1 MSAKPETTFYTSVH
15 KHLPSIDLLHHEKMS
30 NPYRAGTFDHWYSGG
45 KADLWV
51 EWKFIVLPKRDTTLI
66 DICGGKK
73 PSLSALQQQ
82 WGYRRHHEGRDVWV
96 IIGCK
101 EGGVI
106 CRMPPEWTQ
115 TFRADGFRA
124 CMLTRPQIAEAIA
137 QHCR

>member
-15 KHLPSIDLLHHEKMS
+15 KHLPSTSLLHREKMS
-30 NPYRAGTFDHWYSGG
+30 NPYRAGTFDHWYSGM
-45 KADLWV
+45 KADLWI
-51 EWKFIVLPKRDTTLI
+51 EWKFIVLPKRDSTLI

-73 PSLSALQQQ
+73 PSMSALQQE

-96 IIGCK
+96 VIGCK

-106 CRMPPEWTQ
+106 CRSPIEWKQ
-115 TFRADGFRA
+115 PFALVGFRA
-124 CMLTRPQIAEAIA
+124 RMLTRPQIAEAIA